1 MSKKDVG
8 VFQTKNGNWAY
19 RFKIVVD
26 GVEISR
32 RKSTDEEGNK
42 LHNKTEAIRAREA
55 AMTAA
60 RTERQRQRKISR
72 RTIKEIFEEYRKE
85 GCTGKAYQTLKKQDS
100 LWRNH
105 FCGRWGSRYI
115 DDISVA
121 EINDYLADL
130 YYEQEYSFRYVE
142 SFLKVFY
149 LIFGQAYSRNY
160 LDVDTYNKI
169 CVNKSTKIHMPNLRV
184 DDDTDIVTF
193 SRSELELLDEYF
205 KGTNAE
211 TAYLLG
217 RYCGLR
223 IN

>member
-1 MSKKDVG
+1 MAKLNDVG
-8 VFQTKNGNWAY
+8 VIQKSNGFWEY
-19 RFKIVVD
+19 RFVMVVD
-26 GVEISR
+26 GVTINR
-32 RKSTDEEGNK
+32 KKSTDAFGNK
-42 LHNKTEAIRAREA
+42 LKTKKDAVKAREA

-72 RTIKEIFEEYRKE
+72 RTVKEIFEEYRKE

-100 LWRNH
+100 LWKNH

-149 LIFGQAYSRNY
+149 LIFGQAYSRN
-160 LDVDTYNKI
+160 LMMIPILSHSAAQSWSFWTN
-169 CVNKSTKIHMPNLRV
+169 TLRV
-184 DDDTDIVTF
+184 QTPKQRICWEDTAVCV
-193 SRSELELLDEYF
+193 SMKPS
-205 KGTNAE
+205 A
-211 TAYLLG
+211 
-217 RYCGLR
+217 
-223 IN
+223 